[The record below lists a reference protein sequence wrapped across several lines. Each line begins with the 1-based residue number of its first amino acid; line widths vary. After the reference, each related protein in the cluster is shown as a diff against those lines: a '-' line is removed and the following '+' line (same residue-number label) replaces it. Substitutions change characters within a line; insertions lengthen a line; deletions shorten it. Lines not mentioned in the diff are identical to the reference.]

1 MRYPAIY
8 GKIVKMEP
16 KKIFPIKTQQNAIAL
31 ITAAK
36 MMAAGLIAFLLINYY
51 KLPLGVWAVVTIAAV
66 TQTGLTQTLSKS
78 LMRIIGTIIGAV
90 IGYTIAVLA
99 SGDVTIMMISLLA
112 VIWFSSYIAL
122 QPTIYSYAGIVTGMT
137 IAIILFFSIAKKNFA
152 AIAVDRS
159 FEVLLGVLVITFLN
173 LFLFYGVKKF
183 YPKGIAKKTIS
194 WKRPEFKIE
203 PRYAIPATKV
213 ALACLFTF
221 LIWYYFKLPAG
232 YWATITCLLIMEE
245 NHGGTLKKGFFRF
258 ISHFFA
264 ALLGFL
270 CVLVLLHFSYEWR
283 LIPLLLAFFMCGF
296 LIGTENQYAS
306 MGNTIGIAISIMLLS
321 DPGSHETMKIIFE
334 RFYNVAIGI
343 AVAFIMLNP
352 IEKIFFKKKVTTN
365 PPIH

>member
-1 MRYPAIY
+1 MQ
-8 GKIVKMEP
+8 
-16 KKIFPIKTQQNAIAL
+16 TQQNAIAL
-31 ITAAK
+31 ITAVK
-36 MMAAGLIAFLLINYY
+36 MMTAGLIAFLLVNYF

-78 LMRIIGTIIGAV
+78 LMRVIGTSVGAI

-99 SGDVTIMMISLLA
+99 NGDATIMMIALLVA
-112 VIWFSSYIAL
+112 IWFSSYIAL

-137 IAIILFFSIAKKNFA
+137 IAIILFFSIANQNFV
-152 AIAVDRS
+152 AIATNRS
-159 FEVLLGVLVITFLN
+159 FEVLLGVFVLAFLN
-173 LFLFYGVKKF
+173 VFLFYSVKKF
-183 YPKGIAKKTIS
+183 YPKGITKKIIS
-194 WKRPEFKIE
+194 WKRPQLKIKL
-203 PRYAIPATKV
+203 RYAIPATKV
-213 ALACLFTF
+213 SLACLFTF

-258 ISHFFA
+258 ISHFIA

-270 CVLVLLHFSYEWR
+270 CVLALHHFPYEWR

-306 MGNTIGIAISIMLLS
+306 MGNTMGIAISIMLLS

-352 IEKIFFKKKVTTN
+352 IEKFFFKGRFKK
-365 PPIH
+365 